1 MSRSGDLNTHVYCD
15 QVNVLCSLR
24 HNHSL
29 RDYLCPH
36 VSPVKSRY
44 TKMDIFPDT
53 KKHLYTQQTDLLSQH
68 YLTALLTFLCVII
81 LLTQHQEQ
89 VTPSVPQ
96 DLIIISLTDQDIVR
110 CREPEEPVQ

>member
-1 MSRSGDLNTHVYCD
+1 
-15 QVNVLCSLR
+15 
-24 HNHSL
+24 
-29 RDYLCPH
+29 
-36 VSPVKSRY
+36 
-44 TKMDIFPDT
+44 MDIFPDT

-68 YLTALLTFLCVII
+68 YLTALLTFLCVIKLI
-81 LLTQHQEQ
+81 LLTLGQHQEQ

>member
-1 MSRSGDLNTHVYCD
+1 MFCVHYVTIIPSETICVHMS
-15 QVNVLCSLR
+15 VLSSLVI
-24 HNHSL
+24 L
-29 RDYLCPH
+29 
-36 VSPVKSRY
+36 KW
-44 TKMDIFPDT
+44 TFFPDT